1 MRTRSE
7 SISLTMESLSAN
19 DINLSD
25 ITDLDATG
33 ESLALEDMMP
43 TGQSGGGSMNK
54 QPDTQV
60 VEQKIADLSSCVKKL
75 IASHTQLACE
85 VQKLR
90 QASADESRKTEN
102 RMRNMWSLVKTIRQ
116 KTHHL
121 ERRNEQ
127 PVMPVGLIRYHVVS
141 EIRHQLRASLSRLEE
156 DVSTDSEE

>member
-33 ESLALEDMMP
+33 ESLALEDMTP

-54 QPDTQV
+54 QPDTQ
-60 VEQKIADLSSCVKKL
+60 IADLSSCVKML
-75 IASHTQLACE
+75 VASHKQLACE
-85 VQKLR
+85 VRELK